1 MYNCLKI
8 PTPSHWTRT
17 HHRDSA
23 SSWVITRQPVL
34 YRYVWWH
41 QCFSSIQKCLTRY
54 CINQEHLRKNLCFRG
69 IHVVQKHL
77 PLSLTPPNPLKIDP
91 LIRFKSYTVH
101 KKVANNGK
109 QWKEVILEQRDSDLH
124 RNLFWMKR
132 SFIAVLY
139 AAYRM
144 LSMSTGN
151 EKCKKCYHHKKI
163 FLWAIIQTK
172 LQVSVFIWIAPLTKS
187 QRYCTM
193 VYLVLP

>member
-1 MYNCLKI
+1 MYKCLKI
-8 PTPSHWTRT
+8 PTPSHLIRT

-41 QCFSSIQKCLTRY
+41 QCFSLIQKYLTRC
-54 CINQEHLRKNLCFRG
+54 CINQVHLRKSLCFRG

-91 LIRFKSYTVH
+91 LTRLKFYTVY
-101 KKVANNGK
+101 KQVVNNGN
-109 QWKEVILEQRDSDLH
+109 QWKEVIFEQRDTNLH

-132 SFIAVLY
+132 IFIAVLY

-151 EKCKKCYHHKKI
+151 EKYKKMWLSQKDL
-163 FLWAIIQTK
+163 F
-172 LQVSVFIWIAPLTKS
+172 VSNYTN
-187 QRYCTM
+187 
-193 VYLVLP
+193 